1 MRRETKLA
9 AQANYETGTEE
20 KRESSAMEQECSRS
34 SYRHL
39 VAPIPERRVS
49 FVMTPVQQWHPTFKP
64 IGSTKGILTRNW
76 TS

>member
-20 KRESSAMEQECSRS
+20 KRESSAMKQVCSRS
-34 SYRHL
+34 PYRHL

-49 FVMTPVQQWHPTFKP
+49 FVMTPVQQ
-64 IGSTKGILTRNW
+64 
-76 TS
+76 